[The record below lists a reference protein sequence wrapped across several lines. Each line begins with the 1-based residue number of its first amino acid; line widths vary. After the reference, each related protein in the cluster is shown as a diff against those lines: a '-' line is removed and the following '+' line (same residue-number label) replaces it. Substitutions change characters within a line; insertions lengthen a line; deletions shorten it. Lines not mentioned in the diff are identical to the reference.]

1 MTAEKDHH
9 SVSLIL
15 LYCMRLEKTVD
26 LSHARD
32 VAEFC
37 ELMHDGKPTA
47 DGIIVANLMQA
58 NEEVS
63 YSQVK
68 RISSQLEEQ
77 NTNSDKSKKFTSP
90 FHDYAHREQIRDY
103 LCETSNNKRWH
114 IAGQKKS

>member
-1 MTAEKDHH
+1 MNTDKDHH

-15 LYCMRLEKTVD
+15 RYCMRLEKTVD
-26 LSHARD
+26 LSHAREL
-32 VAEFC
+32 AEFC
-37 ELMHDGKPTA
+37 ELMRDGKPTG

-58 NEEVS
+58 NKDVS

-68 RISSQLEEQ
+68 RISARLKEE
-77 NTNSDKSKKFTSP
+77 NTNSDTSEAYSSP

-103 LCETSNNKRWH
+103 ICDTSNNKRWH

>member
-1 MTAEKDHH
+1 MSTEKDHNT
-9 SVSLIL
+9 VSLIL
-15 LYCMRLEKTVD
+15 RYCMRLEKTVD

-37 ELMHDGKPTA
+37 QLMHDGKPTE

-77 NTNSDKSKKFTSP
+77 NTNSDKSKKQTHLF
-90 FHDYAHREQIRDY
+90 FHNLNLISRQ
-103 LCETSNNKRWH
+103 NKK
-114 IAGQKKS
+114 Q